1 MNRTTWVGSLAATL
15 VAGSLFAADLKSGP
29 NVGVRVGKLPVFAAT
44 GAHENKELDY
54 AAVRKEKPTIYIF
67 VNGEHFSRP
76 MAQYIRA
83 IDQKLATGKDK
94 AEAVAVWM
102 TAKTDEMK
110 EYLPKVQQSI
120 QLQATA
126 LTIATGEKPRL
137 QDWKINDDAHIT
149 VVVVNAGSVAGSVAH
164 QSVNATDAEA
174 VMKLLKK
181 ATGK

>member
-1 MNRTTWVGSLAATL
+1 MNRTTLLGAMAVTLMAAPIL
-15 VAGSLFAADLKSGP
+15 AADLKSGP

-44 GAHENKELDY
+44 GAHENKEIDY
-54 AAVRKEKPTIYIF
+54 AAERKEKPTIYIF

-76 MAQYIRA
+76 MAQYIRE
-83 IDQKLATGKDK
+83 IDQKIANGKEK
-94 AEAVAVWM
+94 AEAIVVWM
-102 TAKTDEMK
+102 TDKLDETK

-126 LTIATGEKPRL
+126 LTIATGDKPRL

-149 VVVVNAGSVAGSVAH
+149 VVVVNTGSVAGSVAH
-164 QSVNATDAEA
+164 QSVNKTDAEA
-174 VMKLLKK
+174 VIKLLKK